1 MCFKDYIMC
10 LTDRK
15 EVRTAK
21 MTEKQKQVLEK
32 LGKVIEKMNDKGLEK
47 LLSIGDGI
55 AIGMEIAKEQEK
67 KAG

>member
-1 MCFKDYIMC
+1 MC

-15 EVRTAK
+15 EVRTAE

>member
-1 MCFKDYIMC
+1 
-10 LTDRK
+10 
-15 EVRTAK
+15 

-32 LGKVIEKMNDKGLEK
+32 LGKVIEKMDEEGLEK

-55 AIGMEIAKEQEK
+55 AIGMEIAKGQEK

>member
-1 MCFKDYIMC
+1 MC
-10 LTDRK
+10 LTDKK

-32 LGKVIEKMNDKGLEK
+32 LGKVIEKMDDKGLEK

>member
-1 MCFKDYIMC
+1 MVLYDLFINK
-10 LTDRK
+10 K

-32 LGKVIEKMNDKGLEK
+32 LGKVIEKMDDKGLEK

-67 KAG
+67 KAR

>member
-1 MCFKDYIMC
+1 MLYDLFINK
-10 LTDRK
+10 K
-15 EVRTAK
+15 EVRTAE

-32 LGKVIEKMNDKGLEK
+32 LGKVIEKMDNKGLEK

-55 AIGMEIAKEQEK
+55 AIGMEIAKGQEK

>member
-1 MCFKDYIMC
+1 MVLYDLFINK
-10 LTDRK
+10 K

-32 LGKVIEKMNDKGLEK
+32 LGKVIEKMDDKGLEK